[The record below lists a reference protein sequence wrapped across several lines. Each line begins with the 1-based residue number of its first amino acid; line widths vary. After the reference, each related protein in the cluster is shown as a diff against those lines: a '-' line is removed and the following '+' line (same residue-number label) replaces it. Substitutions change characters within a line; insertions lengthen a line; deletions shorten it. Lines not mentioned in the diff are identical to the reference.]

1 VDDGFDRSAE
11 SAAPPKDCHP
21 KDCDAAIAMNDDKH
35 NGGLIQIKK
44 QEDVCPGKK
53 SKINL
58 ADVRERIDF
67 AVADDAERKTG
78 PQYWRSLQEL
88 AGSEEF
94 QEALHREFPKGASE
108 WLDTVSR
115 RGFLK
120 VMGASLGL
128 AGLTTAT
135 GCVKL
140 PKETIVPYVRQ
151 PEGVIPGRPMYYA
164 TAVTLGG
171 YASPVLV
178 ESHLGRPTK
187 IEGNN
192 LHPASLGG
200 TDIFTQASIL
210 SLYDP
215 DRSQTV
221 NSLGDVRSWQHFLD
235 AIRGPLSAQK
245 NLQGAGIRILTP
257 TISSPTL
264 ADQLRNF
271 LKTYPQA
278 KWHVWEPVNRD
289 NVLEGA
295 KLAFGQPVET
305 RYDFSKADVIVSL
318 DADFLYAGYPGNTK
332 YIRDFAN
339 RRNPPKVDPN
349 DYLEDRAGGETLPGM
364 NRLYVIESTP
374 SSTGAKADHRVG
386 VRAGDIEYA
395 FHAIHGIELLK
406 GNFPGW
412 SSEQQAVL
420 AKAYRDLPR
429 TPGKSIVLVGDHQPP
444 LLHALAHQMNLE
456 LGNVGSTIF
465 YTDPVDA
472 NPVNQTESIKE
483 LVADMRGGKVDLLI
497 ILGGN
502 PAYDAPA
509 DLNFADAL
517 KNGNIPL
524 RVHYGLHQNETAELC
539 QWHVPATHELE
550 SWGDARAYDGTVS
563 IIQPLI
569 APLYNGKSEI
579 EFVAL
584 LNGQADA
591 TGYDLTRAYWQKQHA
606 GGDFEQFWRKSLH
619 DGWIEGT
626 TFAPKS
632 LSVRSGSIPLAAESN
647 SSAIELNIRR
657 DPTIYDGHF
666 SNNGWLQ
673 ELPKPMTKLTW
684 DNAVLIGPKM
694 AERLGIASEDV
705 VELELNGKKIQGP
718 VWIQAGHPDNSVTI
732 TLGYGRKRAGRV
744 GTGQGF
750 NAYELRTTAN
760 PWIASGVKITKTGAT
775 YPLADTQGMQSME
788 TPDGATRPLVRETTL
803 EEYKK
808 EPNFAKEEETPYDVT
823 LYENYPYKE
832 EKYAWGMA
840 IDLNKCVG
848 CNNCMIACQSENNI
862 AVVGKEQT
870 HLGRHMHWI
879 RIDTYYEGDRDNP
892 RAFFQPVPC
901 MQCENAPCE
910 VVCPVGA
917 TNHSTEGLNDMVYNR
932 CVGTRYCSNNCPY
945 KVRRFNFL
953 LFSDWDTPQ
962 YKLMRNPDVTVRSRG
977 VMEKCTYCI
986 QRINERRIDTETA
999 SVREGKD
1006 IRIGDEL
1013 QTACQQSCPA
1023 GAIVFGN
1030 INDPNSN
1037 VSKWKAQA
1045 RNYSLLGELNT
1056 RPRTTYLAEVR
1067 NPNPELEG

>member
-1 VDDGFDRSAE
+1 MK
-11 SAAPPKDCHP
+11 KDS
-21 KDCDAAIAMNDDKH
+21 N
-35 NGGLIQIKK
+35 NGELIQIKK
-44 QEDVCPGKK
+44 REDVCPGAKNK
-53 SKINL
+53 LDLN
-58 ADVRERIDF
+58 AVREKIDF
-67 AVADDAERKTG
+67 ATAHDAAEKTG
-78 PQYWRSLQEL
+78 PGYWRSLEEL

-94 QEALHREFPKGASE
+94 QEALHREFPKGSSE
-108 WLDTVSR
+108 WVDTVSR

-128 AGLTTAT
+128 AGMT

-140 PKETIVPYVRQ
+140 PKEAIVPYVRQ
-151 PEGVIPGRPMYYA
+151 PEGVIPGRPQYYA

-187 IEGNN
+187 IEGND
-192 LHPASLGG
+192 LHPASQGG

-210 SLYDP
+210 GLYDP

-221 NSLGDVRSWQHFLD
+221 NSLGDVRSWEHFLS

-245 NLQGAGIRILTP
+245 TLQGAGIRILTP

-264 ADQLRNF
+264 ADQLRAF

-295 KLAFGQPVET
+295 KTAFGQPVET

-318 DADFLYAGYPGNTK
+318 DADFLYAGFPGNTR
-332 YIRDFAN
+332 YIRDFAA
-339 RRNPPKVDPN
+339 RRDPDN
-349 DYLEDRAGGETLPGM
+349 GNM

-374 SSTGAKADHRVG
+374 SSTGAKADHRAG
-386 VRAGDIEYA
+386 VKASDFAKVFLQDTFGPYPPFYVPLSSDLHSSGRSSVILAGD
-395 FHAIHGIELLK
+395 H
-406 GNFPGW
+406 
-412 SSEQQAVL
+412 
-420 AKAYRDLPR
+420 LP
-429 TPGKSIVLVGDHQPP
+429 PEV
-444 LLHALAHQMNLE
+444 HALVHELNAK
-456 LGNVGSTIF
+456 LGNVGKTVF
-465 YTDPVDA
+465 YTDSIDA
-472 NPVNQTESIKE
+472 NPVNQTGSIKE
-483 LVADMRGGKVDLLI
+483 LVADMNGGKVDLLI

-509 DLNFADAL
+509 DLNFAELL
-517 KNGNIPL
+517 KSNKVPL

-569 APLYNGKSEI
+569 APLYNGKSPL

-606 GGDFEQFWRKSLH
+606 GADFEQFWRKSLH

-632 LSVRSGSIPLAAESN
+632 LTAKSAVPPPWVESDPN
-647 SSAIELNIRR
+647 SIELNIRR
-657 DPTIYDGHF
+657 DPTIYDGQF

-673 ELPKPMTKLTW
+673 ELPKPMSKLTW

-694 AERLGIASEDV
+694 AQRLGIATEDV
-705 VELELNGKKIQGP
+705 VELELNGKKVKGP

-732 TLGYGRKRAGRV
+732 TLGYGRTKAGRV
-744 GTGQGF
+744 GTAQGF
-750 NAYELRTTAN
+750 NAYELRTSAA
-760 PWIASGVKITKTGAT
+760 PWIASGVKITKTGET
-775 YPLADTQGMQSME
+775 YKLASTQGYQSMD
-788 TPDGATRPLVRETTL
+788 TPDGAHRPLVRETTL

-808 EPNFAKEEETPYDVT
+808 EPEFAKEEETPYDVT

-832 EKYAWGMA
+832 EAYAWGMT

-848 CNNCMIACQSENNI
+848 CNNCMLACQSENNI

-870 HLGRHMHWI
+870 VIGRHMHWI
-879 RIDTYYEGDRDNP
+879 RVDAYYQGDRDNP

-953 LFSDWDTPQ
+953 LFQDWDTPQ
-962 YKLMRNPDVTVRSRG
+962 YKMMRNPDVSVRSRG

-999 SVREGKD
+999 SVREGKK
-1006 IRIGDEL
+1006 IMIGDEL

-1023 GAIVFGN
+1023 DAIVFGN
-1030 INDPNSN
+1030 INNPDSR
-1037 VSKWKAQA
+1037 VSKLKAQS

-1067 NPNPELEG
+1067 NPKLEG

>member
-1 VDDGFDRSAE
+1 MTNE
-11 SAAPPKDCHP
+11 EK
-21 KDCDAAIAMNDDKH
+21 IND
-35 NGGLIQIKK
+35 GLIQIRTR
-44 QEDVCPGKK
+44 EDVCP
-53 SKINL
+53 SKRLEL
-58 ADVRERIDF
+58 ASVREKID
-67 AVADDAERKTG
+67 AATAHDAAEKTG
-78 PQYWRSLQEL
+78 PEYWRSLEEL
-88 AGSEEF
+88 AGSPAF

-108 WLDTVSR
+108 WLDSVSR

-128 AGLTTAT
+128 AGMT

-140 PKETIVPYVRQ
+140 PLEPIVPYVRQ
-151 PEGVIPGRPMYYA
+151 PENVVPGRPMYYA
-164 TAVTLGG
+164 TAMTLGG
-171 YASPVLV
+171 YANPLLV

-187 IEGNN
+187 IEGNDQ
-192 LHPASLGG
+192 HPASLGG
-200 TDIFTQASIL
+200 TDIFAQASIL
-210 SLYDP
+210 GLYDP

-221 NSLGDVRSWQHFLD
+221 TSMGDVRSWQGFLS

-245 NLQGAGIRILTP
+245 PLQGAGIRILTT
-257 TISSPTL
+257 TITSPTL

-271 LKTYPQA
+271 LKIYPQA
-278 KWHVWEPVNRD
+278 KWHVYEPVNRD

-295 KLAFGQPVET
+295 KMAFGQPVET

-318 DADFLYAGYPGNTK
+318 DADFLSAGFPGNVK
-332 YIRDFAN
+332 YIRDFAS
-339 RRNPPKVDPN
+339 RRNPDGN
-349 DYLEDRAGGETLPGM
+349 M

-374 SSTGAKADHRVG
+374 SSTGAKADHRWPMRASEIAMVAQNLSNVFVNPPEAKNGG
-386 VRAGDIEYA
+386 VVASIPGPAG
-395 FHAIHGIELLK
+395 LLL
-406 GNFPGW
+406 GDLRTGGG
-412 SSEQQAVL
+412 SSL
-420 AKAYRDLPR
+420 
-429 TPGKSIVLVGDHQPP
+429 VLVGDHLPP
-444 LLHALAHQMNLE
+444 SLHSFAHAMNAK
-456 LGNVGSTIF
+456 LGNVGKTVF

-472 NPVNQTESIKE
+472 NPVNQIESLKE
-483 LVADMRGGKVDLLI
+483 LVADMQAGKVGLLI

-502 PAYDAPA
+502 PVYDAPA
-509 DLNFADAL
+509 DLKFADVL
-517 KNGNIPL
+517 KSGSVPL
-524 RVHYGLHQNETAELC
+524 RVHHGLYQDETAELC

-550 SWGDARAYDGTVS
+550 FWGDARAYDGTVS

-569 APLYNGKSEI
+569 APLYNGKSAT

-584 LNGQADA
+584 LSGQAEA
-591 TGYDLTRAYWQKQHA
+591 TGYDLVRAYWQKQHTGA
-606 GGDFEQFWRKSLH
+606 DFEQFWRKSLH

-632 LSVRSGSIPLAAESN
+632 VSAK
-647 SSAIELNIRR
+647 SSAAPAPEIKAADSNAIEFNLRR
-657 DPTIYDGHF
+657 DSTIYDGQF

-673 ELPKPMTKLTW
+673 ELPKPMSKLTW
-684 DNAVLIGPKM
+684 DNAIQIGPKM
-694 AERLGIASEDV
+694 AERLQLASKDV
-705 VELELNGKKIQGP
+705 VELELNGKKVQGT
-718 VWIQAGHPDNSVTI
+718 VWIQAGHPDDSITI

-744 GTGQGF
+744 GSEQGF

-760 PWIASGVKITKTGAT
+760 PWSASGVKITKTGRT
-775 YPLADTQGMQSME
+775 YELASTQGMQSMD
-788 TPDGATRPLVRETTL
+788 TPDGGHRPLVRETSL

-808 EPNFAKEEETPYDVT
+808 EPNFAREEEVPKDVT
-823 LYENYPYKE
+823 LYPPYTYEKE
-832 EKYAWGMA
+832 TYAWGMA

-848 CNNCMIACQSENNI
+848 CNNCIIACQSENNI
-862 AVVGKEQT
+862 AVVGQQQT

-879 RIDTYYEGDRDNP
+879 RIDTYYQGDRESP
-892 RAFFQPVPC
+892 KAYFQPVPC

-917 TNHSTEGLNDMVYNR
+917 TSHSTEGLNDMVYNR
-932 CVGTRYCSNNCPY
+932 CVGTRYCSDNCPY

-953 LFSDWDTPQ
+953 LFQDWDTSQ
-962 YKLMRNPDVTVRSRG
+962 YKMMRNPDVSVRSRG
-977 VMEKCTYCI
+977 VMEKCTYCV

-999 SVREGKD
+999 SVREGKE
-1006 IRIGDEL
+1006 ILIGDEL

-1067 NPNPELEG
+1067 NPNPELEAKS